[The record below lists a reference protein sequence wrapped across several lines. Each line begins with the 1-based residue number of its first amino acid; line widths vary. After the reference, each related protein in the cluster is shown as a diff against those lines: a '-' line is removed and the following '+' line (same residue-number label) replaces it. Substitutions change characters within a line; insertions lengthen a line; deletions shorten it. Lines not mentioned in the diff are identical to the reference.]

1 MDGGLAPCAS
11 MPAMPMARASPALPP
26 KRSYPRRK
34 TEIRGKATSLFGF
47 RRFSGK
53 SGIVSNA
60 AVKKLIRRR
69 RRYGRKQYTSDGDGG
84 YCTQRLGQNECRN
97 VCASSL
103 PVNIVEVQECD
114 LAGAQS

>member
-53 SGIVSNA
+53 SGIESNA
-60 AVKKLIRRR
+60 AANKLIRRR
-69 RRYGRKQYTSDGDGG
+69 LYGRKQYTSDGDGG
-84 YCTQRLGQNECRN
+84 DHIPRIR
-97 VCASSL
+97 
-103 PVNIVEVQECD
+103 PVHVPR
-114 LAGAQS
+114 ATRSRR